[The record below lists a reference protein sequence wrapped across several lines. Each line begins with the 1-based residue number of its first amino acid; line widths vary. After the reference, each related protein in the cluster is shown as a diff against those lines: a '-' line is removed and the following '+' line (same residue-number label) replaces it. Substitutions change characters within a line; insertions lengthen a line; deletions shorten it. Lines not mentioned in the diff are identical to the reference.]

1 VKTLETGRRT
11 SLSLRT
17 SAGKEFLAVA
27 QPVFNRN
34 SEIIRV
40 VCNVRNVADIRDKN
54 AKVKSTA
61 RGGSEQII
69 AESDAMQRVLE
80 LANRASSSDS
90 NVLITGE
97 TGVGKGMLARLIYEK
112 SARTNRGS
120 FVKVMCPAIPPTLFE
135 SELLGYE
142 KGAFTGALT
151 TGKKGL
157 IETADGGVLFLDEIG
172 ELPTELQ
179 AKLLSVIEE
188 KSFLTVG
195 GRIAKRVDVRTISAT
210 NRDIGQLMTS
220 NLFREDLYYRLS
232 VIPIFIPPLRERRED
247 IIALV
252 TYFSNALARSYG
264 LQKSLS
270 PALNDFF
277 YHHSWPGNVRELVNL
292 LEYLYVA
299 NDKETVDVDDL
310 PPPLSNMGKKQY
322 YASCVGGQAALAQE
336 GKSLREMT
344 EEYELSI
351 IQKAIEMSDS
361 YVDAA
366 YRLHTSLSTINRK
379 IRRAKQYR

>member
-1 VKTLETGRRT
+1 
-11 SLSLRT
+11 
-17 SAGKEFLAVA
+17 
-27 QPVFNRN
+27 
-34 SEIIRV
+34 
-40 VCNVRNVADIRDKN
+40 VCNVRNVADIQEKN
-54 AKVKSTA
+54 ARVESTA
-61 RGGSEQII
+61 GGGGNQII
-69 AESDAMQRVLE
+69 AKSHAMQKVLE
-80 LANRASSSDS
+80 LANRAACSDS

-97 TGVGKGMLARLIYEK
+97 TGVGKGMLARLIYEN
-112 SARTNRGS
+112 SLRTNRGS

-157 IETADGGVLFLDEIG
+157 IEAADRGVLFLDEIG

-188 KSFLTVG
+188 KSFLTLG
-195 GRIAKRVDVRTISAT
+195 GRIPKRVDVRIISAT
-210 NRDIGQLMTS
+210 NSHIARLMAS
-220 NLFREDLYYRLS
+220 NRFREDLYYRLS
-232 VIPIFIPPLRERRED
+232 IIPIFIPPLRERRED

-252 TYFSNALARSYG
+252 SHFSNVFARSYG

-277 YHHSWPGNVRELVNL
+277 YNHSWPGNGRELVNL

-299 NDKETVDVDDL
+299 NDKKRVDVDDL
-310 PPPLSNMGKKQY
+310 PPPLFDIDRQQY
-322 YASCVGGQAALAQE
+322 DASCAGRKAALLQE

-344 EEYELSI
+344 EEYQLSI
-351 IQKAIEMSDS
+351 IEKAIEMSDS
-361 YVDAA
+361 YIDAA
-366 YRLHTSLSTINRK
+366 YRLGTSLSTINRK